1 LACRRNKQHG
11 DGAYTFPFLFFDP
24 VFFLHIAFLHLI
36 NPSIDLKNGKAF
48 IPTKPPSTVDPVDS
62 VEAEQH
68 KIVASVKDPSPE
80 ARLVPASLPVPAS
93 LSVDPAAA
101 SLNKQDQ

>member
-1 LACRRNKQHG
+1 MVSPTPKIDGFSFLGG
-11 DGAYTFPFLFFDP
+11 D
-24 VFFLHIAFLHLI
+24 
-36 NPSIDLKNGKAF
+36 
-48 IPTKPPSTVDPVDS
+48 PTKPPSTVDSVDS

-68 KIVASVKDPSPE
+68 KIVASVKDPSPA
-80 ARLVPASLPVPAS
+80 ARLVLASLPVPAS